1 MKDSRQNTLA
11 EIFVT
16 GSSKIAGLECRPF
29 SLGTLTAAR
38 ILGLARVVGE
48 CDGPC
53 LEWRMER
60 QMAALLFI
68 QSQPIADVQELVRF
82 AKEQDLDAL
91 DERLLAFELEI
102 PLNALTD
109 LSDQIESD
117 SGAVAAAQFDLES
130 KPGERSEAESPNS

>member
-1 MKDSRQNTLA
+1 MKDPRQNTLA

-16 GSSKIAGLECRPF
+16 GSAKIAGLECRPF

-38 ILGLARVVGE
+38 LLGLSRVVGE

-53 LEWRMER
+53 KDWRMER

-82 AKEQDLDAL
+82 SKDEDTDAL

-102 PLNALTD
+102 PLNALAE
-109 LSDQIESD
+109 LASQMEAD
-117 SGAVAAAQFDLES
+117 SGSVAAAQFDLES

>member
-1 MKDSRQNTLA
+1 MNDPRQSTLS
-11 EIFVT
+11 EIFLT
-16 GSSKIAGLECRPF
+16 GSAKIAGLECRPF

-38 ILGLARVVGE
+38 LLGLSRVIGE

-53 LEWRMER
+53 KDWRMER
-60 QMAALLFI
+60 QMAALLFL
-68 QSQPIADVQELVRF
+68 QSQPIPDVQELVRF
-82 AKEQDLDAL
+82 AKDDADAL

-109 LSDQIESD
+109 LAAQIDID

>member
-1 MKDSRQNTLA
+1 MKDPRQNTLA

-16 GSSKIAGLECRPF
+16 GSAKIAGLECRPF

-38 ILGLARVVGE
+38 LLGLARVVGE

-53 LEWRMER
+53 KEWRMER

-68 QSQPIADVQELVRF
+68 QSQPLPDVQELVRF
-82 AKEQDLDAL
+82 AKEDADAL

-102 PLNALTD
+102 PLNALTE
-109 LSDQIESD
+109 LATQIEAD
-117 SGAVAAAQFDLES
+117 SGAVAEAQFEIES
-130 KPGERSEAESPNS
+130 KPGERSEAEPPNS

>member
-1 MKDSRQNTLA
+1 M
-11 EIFVT
+11 
-16 GSSKIAGLECRPF
+16 ECRPF

-38 ILGLARVVGE
+38 LLGLSRVIGE

-53 LEWRMER
+53 KDWRMER
-60 QMAALLFI
+60 QMAALLFL
-68 QSQPIADVQELVRF
+68 QSQPIPDVQELVRF
-82 AKEQDLDAL
+82 AKEDADAL

-109 LSDQIESD
+109 LAAQIDAD
-117 SGAVAAAQFDLES
+117 SSAVGAAQFEIEA